1 MRVRL
6 VTEVTFANQVN
17 LRLLFSDTP
26 LTWNPKQE
34 AARRIIST
42 DEENLL
48 PLVSHLVSR
57 FLESLIIHFVTKVT

>member
-1 MRVRL
+1 MRS

-26 LTWNPKQE
+26 LTWNLKQE
-34 AARRIIST
+34 PTRRINST

-57 FLESLIIHFVTKVT
+57 FLESLIIHFSAKVT